1 MILPTKHLSSERA
14 LISVASEV
22 LELISN
28 KSTVSSVW
36 NDLQE
41 NHSVLLKYGDVP
53 YDWYVLSLVLLY
65 MMGLIDKDNGYLI
78 RINNNDS

>member
-14 LISVASEV
+14 LISIASEI
-22 LELISN
+22 LELICN

-41 NHSVLLKYGDVP
+41 KHSSLLKHGDIT
-53 YDWYVLSLVLLY
+53 YDWYVLSLDLLY
-65 MMGLIDKDNGYLI
+65 MMGLIDKDDGYLK
-78 RINNNDS
+78 RIKNNDS